1 MKIGIVGT
9 GISGLSCAHLLQHD
23 HDITL
28 FESNNYA
35 GGHTNTIQVN
45 DNGKN
50 INVDTGFIVY
60 NNENYPN
67 LCKLFDLLD
76 VQGRNSDMSFSVVN
90 EKTGLEYNGSGFNK
104 LFCQRQNLLNPRFW
118 KMLRD
123 IFKFNDK
130 APGLLLNGLDDKMTV
145 NDFVKKNAYS
155 NQFINEY
162 LIPLGASL
170 WSAPAGEF
178 LQYPIRFVIEFLNNH
193 RMLQVANRPAWKTV
207 KGGSNTYVKKILDS
221 FHGQLRLN
229 TPVKHVTRS
238 KNKID
243 ITLASGQ
250 SETFDEVILASHADQ
265 CLQMVQNPG
274 GIERG
279 LLGMFPYQYNE
290 AILHYDTEILPSNNN
305 AWASWNYRIPSQE
318 ADHVTVTYN
327 MNMLQ
332 GLDASRTYCVSLN
345 QSSGIANS
353 KIIKRIQYYHPVFQ
367 PGRADAQASH
377 HRLIRHKG
385 ISYCGAY
392 WGYGFHEDGIKSALA
407 VCSAYG
413 KELN

>member
-104 LFCQRQNLLNPRFW
+104 LFCHRQNLLNPGFW

-353 KIIKRIQYYHPVFQ
+353 KIIKRIQYHHPVFQ

-377 HRLIRHKG
+377 HRLIRHQR

>member
-104 LFCQRQNLLNPRFW
+104 LFCQRQNLLNPGFW

-353 KIIKRIQYYHPVFQ
+353 KIIKRIQYHHPVFQ

-377 HRLIRHKG
+377 HRLIRHQR